1 MGVTN
6 HHILYEKRKRQWT
19 VIRDCIEGEDAIKG
33 KGEIYL
39 PRAKGYD
46 LRRYEAYKLRA
57 EWVNYT
63 RRVLTGLHGLV
74 FRKSPTLTCPDKL
87 KYISDNC
94 DRKGTSLYRFASETF
109 KDSLPVTHGGL
120 LVDMPCAESVTTVL
134 DAENKK
140 ISPYIKYYRAEN
152 IINWKFDIVNGVEQL
167 CMVVLEEEYEAEDQ
181 IDEFSHDIKLQYRVL
196 DIFEG
201 KYRQRVFRSEGKK
214 SDNYTSV
221 EIPITINGQHL
232 DYIPFFP
239 LFETEPG
246 TPFMLDLARANISH
260 YRKSADYENGVHL
273 TTIPTAYVTGHEQ
286 TTYEDDSKEEIG
298 LGEDVFLFIPEADA
312 KVGTLCFA
320 GEGLSH
326 SEKALETSA
335 SNMAILGSRL
345 VVTEKGTSESADSAK
360 IHRAGENASL
370 ADLANMVADAFTK
383 ALRTIGKWIGVEG
396 EIKFELC
403 TDYDTLAFDANA
415 LNSIANLSREN
426 KMPLPYVF
434 DILKNGEYTPVTA
447 TLEEYAA
454 LLDMEANGYSPSE
467 IVEQYRAIKEGK
479 KIAIRKKTKTND
491 NPPLNDDNQEKNG
504 EDTDEKPVEN
514 EE

>member
-1 MGVTN
+1 MGVSN
-6 HHILYEKRKRQWT
+6 CHDLYNKRKRQWE

-33 KGEIYL
+33 KGEVYL

-46 LRRYEAYKLRA
+46 KKRYEAFKLRA
-57 EWVNYT
+57 EWVNFT

-74 FRKSPTLTCPDKL
+74 FRKRPTFTYPKELQF
-87 KYISDNC
+87 IVDNC
-94 DRKGTSLYRFASETF
+94 DRKGTSLYRFASDTF

-120 LVDMPCAESVTTVL
+120 LVDMPKSNALTVL
-134 DAENKK
+134 EAEQQK
-140 ISPYIKYYRAEN
+140 IFPYIKYYSAET
-152 IINWKFDIVNGVEQL
+152 IINWKTDIIDGVEQL
-167 CMVVLEEEYEAEDQ
+167 SLLVLQEEYEAENQ
-181 IDEFSHDIKLQYRVL
+181 ADEFAHDKKIQYRVL
-196 DIFEG
+196 DISNG
-201 KYRQRVFRSEGKK
+201 VYRQRLFRPMDKQNEY
-214 SDNYTSV
+214 DIQ
-221 EIPITINGQHL
+221 EIPINIQGEAQTT
-232 DYIPFFP
+232 IPFFF
-239 LFETEPG
+239 LFEQEPG
-246 TPFMLDLARANISH
+246 VPFMLDLARANISH

-286 TTYEDDSKEEIG
+286 GVYEDDTKEEVG

-326 SEKALETSA
+326 SEKALEVSA

-345 VVTEKGTSESADSAK
+345 VVAEKGTSESADSAK

-383 ALRTIGKWIGVEG
+383 ALKTIAKWQGIEG
-396 EIKFELC
+396 EINFELC

-434 DILKNGEYTPVTA
+434 DILKNGEYTPVSA
-447 TLEEYAA
+447 TLEEYAT

-467 IVEQYRAIKEGK
+467 IVAQYN
-479 KIAIRKKTKTND
+479 AIRQGKTIKIKKRAKTKQNK
-491 NPPLNDDNQEKNG
+491 PENG
-504 EDTDEKPVEN
+504 EKPEEN
-514 EE
+514 NQNITE

>member
-1 MGVTN
+1 MGVSN
-6 HHILYEKRKRQWT
+6 CHELYNKRKRQWE

-33 KGEIYL
+33 KGEVYL

-46 LRRYEAYKLRA
+46 RRRYESFKLRA
-57 EWVNYT
+57 EWVNFT

-74 FRKSPTLTCPDKL
+74 FRKRPTFTCPEKL
-87 KYISDNC
+87 KFIIDNC
-94 DRKGTSLYRFASETF
+94 DRKGTSLYRFASDTF

-120 LVDMPCAESVTTVL
+120 LVDMPKSTVTSELEAEQQ
-134 DAENKK
+134 K
-140 ISPYIKYYRAEN
+140 IYPYIKYYSAET
-152 IINWKFDIVNGVEQL
+152 IINWKTDIIDGVEQL
-167 CMVVLEEEYEAEDQ
+167 SLLVLQEEYEDEDQ
-181 IDEFSHDIKLQYRVL
+181 ADEFAHDKKIQYRVL
-196 DIFEG
+196 DISNG
-201 KYRQRVFRSEGKK
+201 VYRQRLFRPLEKQDK
-214 SDNYTSV
+214 YDIQ
-221 EIPITINGQHL
+221 EIPINIRGESQTT
-232 DYIPFFP
+232 IPFFF
-239 LFETEPG
+239 LFEQEPG
-246 TPFMLDLARANISH
+246 VPFMLDLARANISH

-286 TTYEDDSKEEIG
+286 GVYEDNTKEEVG

-326 SEKALETSA
+326 SEKALEVSA

-345 VVTEKGTSESADSAK
+345 VVAEKGTSESADSAK

-383 ALRTIGKWIGVEG
+383 ALKTVAKWKNIEG
-396 EIKFELC
+396 EINFELC

-434 DILKNGEYTPVTA
+434 DILKNGEYTPVSA
-447 TLEEYAA
+447 TLEEYAT

-467 IVEQYRAIKEGK
+467 IVAQYN
-479 KIAIRKKTKTND
+479 AIRQGKTVKIEKK
-491 NPPLNDDNQEKNG
+491 KNTQPQVP
-504 EDTDEKPVEN
+504 ENDEKTDDKPPEN
-514 EE
+514 TN